1 MIELRAQSF
10 DAYAELQNFEAR
22 LDLAA
27 CGAQAVFIGRLRDFN
42 AGEQVRSM
50 FLEHYPGMTEK
61 YLEQITSQAAAQW
74 PWKHVLLVHRTGNL
88 VLAEAIVLI
97 SVWSAHRAEA
107 FAACQFLID
116 ELKHR
121 APFWKREQ
129 LMEQTRW
136 VESNS

>member
-10 DAYAELQNFEAR
+10 DAYAELQKFEAH
-22 LDLAA
+22 LNIAA
-27 CGAQAVFIGRLRDFN
+27 CGAQAVFVGRLRDFN
-42 AGEQVRSM
+42 AGEQVSSM

-61 YLEQITSQAAAQW
+61 YLEQITAQAEAQW

-129 LMEQTRW
+129 LTEQTRW